1 MNDIEEHILSYPHLP
16 EEKQR
21 EIEAYVESNPEWAS
35 LLRDVRSIEDLSANV
50 GADLPA
56 DPLLATYVVVQHL
69 HPEGVRG
76 MPDRLHSTFSEL
88 EARIEN
94 DEALRRR
101 VEAARRRL
109 KEAEAA
115 IDPTSHF
122 EALTGHEL
130 EREGEAESARAED
143 PESASSDARGASPS
157 LLEVLLNL
165 PQLVQRGAVVA
176 AVLVVAYGGL
186 YGVSRATQS
195 TLDRLAAVEVSDQVV
210 ENYAEADMRSPVP
223 ETDTLSVDDRYLEAL
238 SGLRSARVSTLGLF
252 PHYDT
257 DALARAEK
265 QLDQVLGQVEPGS
278 FLALEAHFYLG
289 KVALAQEEVDAARRH
304 FKTVVKREG
313 RRAEEAYEILKTLQQ
328 EYGMGS
334 E

>member
-1 MNDIEEHILSYPHLP
+1 MTNIEEQILSYPHLP

-35 LLRDVRSIEDLSANV
+35 LLQDVRSIEDLSASKR
-50 GADLPA
+50 ADLPA
-56 DPLLATYVVVQHL
+56 DALLATYVVVQHL
-69 HPEGVRG
+69 HPEGLRD
-76 MPDRLHSTFSEL
+76 MPDRLQSAFSEL
-88 EARIEN
+88 EVRIEKE
-94 DEALRRR
+94 EALRRK

-115 IDPTSHF
+115 IDPVSHF
-122 EALTGHEL
+122 ETLTGHDLEL
-130 EREGEAESARAED
+130 EDEAESARAED
-143 PESASSDARGASPS
+143 PESASSDAQDSAPS
-157 LLEVLLNL
+157 LLEVFLNL
-165 PQLVQRGAVVA
+165 PQLVRRGAVVA
-176 AVLVVAYGGL
+176 VVLVVAYGGL

-210 ENYAEADMRSPVP
+210 ENYATTDMRSPVP

-238 SGLRSARVSTLGLF
+238 SALRNARVSTLSLF
-252 PHYDT
+252 PRYDS

-265 QLDQVLGQVEPGS
+265 QLDRVLEQVEPGS

-289 KVALAQEEVDAARRH
+289 KIALAQEEIDAARRH
-304 FKTVVKREG
+304 FKAVVKKEG
-313 RRAEEAYEILKTLQQ
+313 RRTQEAYEILKTLQQ